1 MLLFRKKMYNSK
13 GYFNKEKG
21 IQMNILFFLIPKID
35 TAYIYSDFSVRQ
47 ALEKMKHYGYTAIP
61 MIDRDGRYLGTVTE
75 GDFLWTFANELER
88 IHDLEHMPIL
98 NINRRV
104 NNQAV
109 NIDAN
114 IEDLIDMSLLQNF
127 IPVVDDQEVF
137 IGLVT
142 RKDIIQYLCKKC
154 SFGQK

>member
-1 MLLFRKKMYNSK
+1 
-13 GYFNKEKG
+13 
-21 IQMNILFFLIPKID
+21 MNILFFLIPKSD

-61 MIDRDGRYLGTVTE
+61 MIDRDGKYIGTVTE
-75 GDFLWTFANELER
+75 GDFLWVLTNTMDK
-88 IHDLEHMPIL
+88 ISDLEHIPVLEIK
-98 NINRRV
+98 RRV
-104 NNQAV
+104 NNRPV

-114 IEDLIDMSLLQNF
+114 IEDLMDMSLYQNF
-127 IPVVDDQEVF
+127 IPVIDDQEVF

-154 SFGQK
+154 SFGVK

>member
-1 MLLFRKKMYNSK
+1 
-13 GYFNKEKG
+13 
-21 IQMNILFFLIPKID
+21 MNILFFLIPKSD

-61 MIDRDGRYLGTVTE
+61 MIDRDGKYIGTVTE
-75 GDFLWTFANELER
+75 GDFLWALANKMDK
-88 IHDLEHMPIL
+88 ISDLEHIPVLEIK
-98 NINRRV
+98 RRV
-104 NNQAV
+104 NNRPV

-114 IEDLIDMSLLQNF
+114 IEGLIDMSLYQNF
-127 IPVVDDQEVF
+127 IPVIDDQEVF

-154 SFGQK
+154 SFGVKYK

>member
-1 MLLFRKKMYNSK
+1 
-13 GYFNKEKG
+13 
-21 IQMNILFFLIPKID
+21 MNILFFLIPKSD

-61 MIDRDGRYLGTVTE
+61 MIDRDGKYIGTVTE
-75 GDFLWTFANELER
+75 GDFLWALTNNMDKISDLER
-88 IHDLEHMPIL
+88 IPVLEIK
-98 NINRRV
+98 RRV
-104 NNQAV
+104 NNRPV

-114 IEDLIDMSLLQNF
+114 IEDLMDMSLYQNF
-127 IPVVDDQEVF
+127 IPVIDDQEVF

-154 SFGQK
+154 SFGVKYK